1 MNEQEF
7 PGFNDEGV
15 EFITVAPQFT
25 FNHQIQKEA
34 VSEFRQKGNKNKLSQ
49 GLLSANCF
57 ASLDGESILFF
68 HLPVAQ
74 VVFKIF
80 LGFFKAGIEL

>member
-1 MNEQEF
+1 MNEHEF

-34 VSEFRQKGNKNKLSQ
+34 VSEFRQKGTKISCLRVYYPQIASQ
-49 GLLSANCF
+49 VLMESQYCF
-57 ASLDGESILFF
+57 FTFQLRKWFLKF
-68 HLPVAQ
+68 
-74 VVFKIF
+74 F